1 MPMHKLLIIC
11 GPTATG
17 KTQLALTLAKQFSGE
32 LVSADSRQI
41 YQGMDIATGK
51 DLPSNA
57 EVQNAKLKIKFRG
70 KTYNLSAY
78 IVDQVPLWM
87 YDVIKPDENFSV
99 SHYQHL
105 ARKVISHIGEKGRL
119 PIVVGGTGLY
129 LKALTENIDSINVPP
144 DLVLRQKLTVLT
156 VAELQRKVQELN
168 PEVWGAMNTSDRFN
182 PRRLIRKIEV
192 ISSQKKNAF
201 AEKIG
206 NEQFNVL
213 NLGLTAPRNILY
225 RRIDERV
232 ERRVKQGIVTEID
245 KLLRQ
250 GYSWDLPAMSSLGY
264 REWKIYFTQ
273 NKNVREVSREKIIT
287 QWKFDE
293 HGYARRQ
300 ITWFKK
306 QSDIVWFDI
315 TEPNLVARVAAKVAT
330 WYTQQ

>member
-1 MPMHKLLIIC
+1 MPMRKLLIIC

-17 KTQLALTLAKQFSGE
+17 KTQLALALAKQFSGE

-41 YQGMDIATGK
+41 YQDMDIATGK
-51 DLPSNA
+51 DLPPGA
-57 EVQNAKLKIKFRG
+57 KVQNAKLKIKFRK
-70 KTYNLSAY
+70 KTYNLPAY
-78 IVDQVPLWM
+78 IVDQVLLWM
-87 YDVIKPDENFSV
+87 YDVVKPDEDFSV
-99 SHYQHL
+99 SHYQYL
-105 ARKVISHIGEKGRL
+105 AHKVISHIGEKGRL

-129 LKALTENIDSINVPP
+129 LKALTENIESINVPP
-144 DLVLRQKLTVLT
+144 DLVLRQKLAALT
-156 VAELQRKVQELN
+156 VEELQRKVQELN
-168 PEVWGAMNTSDRFN
+168 PKVWGAMNTSDRFN

-192 ISSQKKNAF
+192 ISLQKKPAF
-201 AEKIG
+201 AKKIW

-213 NLGLTAPRNILY
+213 NLGLTAPRKTLY
-225 RRIDERV
+225 QRIDERV
-232 ERRVKQGIVTEID
+232 ESRIKQGIVTEIE

-250 GYSWDLPAMSSLGY
+250 GYSWDLPAMSSLGS
-264 REWKIYFTQ
+264 REWKRYFTQ
-273 NKNVREVSREKIIT
+273 NKNTREVSKEKIIT

-330 WYTQQ
+330 WYTQ